1 MIKLIA
7 GIKGTGKT
15 KQLISMVNEAV
26 ETTSGCVICVE
37 KGNKLIHEIKHQV
50 RLVDADEY
58 VIDDAHTL
66 YGFVSGMFA
75 SNHDVT
81 DLFIDSA
88 LKICDNNIDEFIRF
102 MDKLDNFTVKHQI
115 NIVVTSSIPVEELP
129 AQLERFTK

>member
-1 MIKLIA
+1 MIKLIV

-102 MDKLDNFTVKHQI
+102 MDKLDNFTVKHHI

>member
-1 MIKLIA
+1 MIKLIV

-15 KQLISMVNEAV
+15 KQLIDMANAAV
-26 ETTSGCVICVE
+26 TATKGCVICVE
-37 KGNKLIHEIKHQV
+37 KGNKLIHEIKYQA
-50 RLVDADEY
+50 RLVDVDEY
-58 VIDDAHTL
+58 AIDDARSL

-88 LKICDNNIDEFIRF
+88 LKICNNDINEFIEF
-102 MDKLDNFTVKHQI
+102 IKKLDKFTAEHQM

-129 AQLERFTK
+129 AELEKYTK

>member
-1 MIKLIA
+1 MIKLIV

-88 LKICDNNIDEFIRF
+88 LKIFDNNIDEFIRF
-102 MDKLDNFTVKHQI
+102 MDKLVNFTVKHQI

>member
-1 MIKLIA
+1 MIRLIV

-15 KQLISMVNEAV
+15 KQLISMVNEAA

-66 YGFVSGMFA
+66 YGFVSGMAA

-88 LKICDNNIDEFIRF
+88 LKICNNNMDEFIRF
-102 MDKLDNFTVKHQI
+102 IDKLDKFTAEHPI
-115 NIVVTSSIPVEELP
+115 NIVITSSIPVEELP
-129 AQLERFTK
+129 EQLSCFVK

>member
-1 MIKLIA
+1 MIKLIV